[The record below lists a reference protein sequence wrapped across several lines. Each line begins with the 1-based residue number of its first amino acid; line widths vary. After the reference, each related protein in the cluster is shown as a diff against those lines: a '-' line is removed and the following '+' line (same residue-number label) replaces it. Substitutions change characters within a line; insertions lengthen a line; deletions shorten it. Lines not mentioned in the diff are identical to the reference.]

1 LSEPVNGTPK
11 ILWMMQSM
19 IEDKGGDPLARLLA
33 PEHEHCEMACYRCL
47 LRYGNQQFH
56 GLLDWR
62 LGLSYLRTMLDPNF
76 VCGLDGDFSHPGVS
90 GWPAMAQRLAD
101 EMEQRFDAE
110 SKLFADGLVPGFRLQ
125 RNDEKPSPWVLVA
138 HPLWDWDRE
147 EDIVADTILAT
158 AEDEA
163 LELGEGVDCWD
174 TFNLSRRPVKVRE
187 WLHE

>member
-1 LSEPVNGTPK
+1 
-11 ILWMMQSM
+11 MRSM
-19 IEDKGGDPLARLLA
+19 IEEEGGDPLSRLLA

-62 LGLSYLRTMLDPNF
+62 LGLSYLRTMLDPDF
-76 VCGLDGDFSHPGVS
+76 ACGLDGDFLPPGLS
-90 GWPAMAQRLAD
+90 GWPDVARRLAE

-110 SKLFADGLVPGFRLQ
+110 TRLFADGLVPGFRLV
-125 RNDEKPSPWVLVA
+125 RNVGGPSPWVLVS

-147 EDIVADTILAT
+147 EDIVPGTILAT
-158 AEDEA
+158 AEGEA
-163 LELGEGVDCWD
+163 LELGQGVDCWD

-187 WLHE
+187 WLNE